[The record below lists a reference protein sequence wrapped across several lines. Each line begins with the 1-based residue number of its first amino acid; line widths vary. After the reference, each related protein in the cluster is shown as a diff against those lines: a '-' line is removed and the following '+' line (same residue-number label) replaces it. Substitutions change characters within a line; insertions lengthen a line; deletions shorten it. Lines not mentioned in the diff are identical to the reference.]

1 MFVAKNPV
9 LDSLRNGGIVIGTQ
23 LRSRSTAIAELIGLC
38 GFDFVRIETE
48 HMVYNDEVIENTVR
62 AAQLTGA
69 VPLLRIPTHEQGRIL
84 QVLDMGIQGLIL
96 PHVDFADEEQAIIR
110 ASKYPPIGDRGAS
123 FDSRAAAYGLF
134 STKEEYFATAN
145 KNVMIIPMIESVNGV
160 KNVEAILDAGADAV
174 LIGRD
179 DLSLSMG
186 LPQDDPEYRKAI
198 RWIIDCATERKIA
211 VGTGAN
217 SADHARR
224 LIDEGYRMIT
234 YMADLTILSDVY
246 RKVVSEL
253 RTIINETR
261 S

>member
-96 PHVDFADEEQAIIR
+96 P
-110 ASKYPPIGDRGAS
+110 S